1 MLVNKNISIIILILL
16 LKFTPQLH
24 AQSFGFGCLGFVGG
38 FAGFTYQNYVPTGLN
53 EFVTT
58 FNSQKKSTL
67 TQSLDTFG
75 QIKGFR
81 AGINFFRANFSGFIL
96 TAKGF
101 YQSLSESHDAFEK
114 TSDGSANSNYYLKL
128 KTLALGIDIGVDI
141 TEFLSWKVL
150 DGSVNFN
157 NAALTESINSPGN
170 STEIIY
176 KSPDTKIGYSIG
188 SGFIVDVISNYVSI
202 EGLAA
207 YSFINFDKLQSD
219 DENKIIFNSNN
230 STDLIEAGGFSAV
243 IQLNVGFSL

>member
-1 MLVNKNISIIILILL
+1 MLVNKNISIIILIALL
-16 LKFTPQLH
+16 SLMPQLQ
-24 AQSFGFGCLGFVGG
+24 AQSLGFGCLGFVGG

-58 FNSQKKSTL
+58 FNSQNKSTL
-67 TQSLDTFG
+67 MQPLDTFG

-81 AGINFFRANFSGFIL
+81 AGINLFRANFSGFIL

-101 YQSLSESHDAFEK
+101 YQSLTEAHSSVEK
-114 TSDGSANSNYYLKL
+114 SSGTNSNSNYSLKL
-128 KTLALGIDIGVDI
+128 KTLGVGIDLGVSI
-141 TEFLSWKVL
+141 TEILSWKVL
-150 DGSVNFN
+150 DGSINFN
-157 NAALTESINSPGN
+157 SAALTESINSPGN

-188 SGFIVDVISNYVSI
+188 SGFIIDVISDYITV